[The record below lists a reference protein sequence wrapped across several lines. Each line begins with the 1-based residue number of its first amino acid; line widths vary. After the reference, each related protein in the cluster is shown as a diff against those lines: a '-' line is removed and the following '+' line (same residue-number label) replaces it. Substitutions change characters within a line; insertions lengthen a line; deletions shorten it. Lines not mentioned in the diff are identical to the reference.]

1 VKNLKVALAGI
12 GKLGSAMMVHWK
24 KLNIKIGVYHPS
36 RTKAE
41 QFIQRFPNCYLLT
54 EQDLREVDILILA
67 LPAGKVI
74 PFMEK
79 MLAEGNSSS
88 VSFINMA
95 TALPTKE
102 IKGNFPSYKVYG
114 LKYMGHSRDLLEHGN
129 GLFTTEDHLPDS
141 VMELC
146 KPLGQIIKDREDR
159 LVEIN
164 KLATYYAVRTAV
176 EIENDFTKK
185 GYPPAYIKR
194 ALTSLA
200 PEVIRSYSEGNLGHF
215 AQEIVREIKESSE
228 KDAD

>member
-1 VKNLKVALAGI
+1 MAGI
-12 GKLGSAMMVHWK
+12 GKLGAAMMAHWNEE
-24 KLNIKIGVYHPS
+24 NIQIGIYHPS

-41 QFIQRFPNCYLLT
+41 QFIRRFPNGYLLN

-74 PFMEK
+74 PFMENIA
-79 MLAEGNSSS
+79 AEALSSS
-88 VSFINMA
+88 VIFINMA
-95 TALPTKE
+95 TALPTKVVC
-102 IKGNFPSYKVYG
+102 KRFPSYNVYG
-114 LKYMGHSRDLLEHGN
+114 IKYMGHSRDLLEHGN
-129 GLFTTEDHLPDS
+129 GLFITEEHLPEQ
-141 VMELC
+141 VMELY
-146 KPLGQIIKDREDR
+146 KPLGKINKDGEDR

-164 KLATYYAVRTAV
+164 KLATYYAVKTAV
-176 EIENDFTKK
+176 EIEKDFTNK
-185 GYPPAYIKR
+185 GYPSAYIKR